1 MKPRVAEIVK
11 EMVQYRHDRYISVQ
25 LGLLAELQS
34 LLADE
39 QAETAARMEQYT
51 DRLVQQTD
59 WLLSPRGFTGSR
71 LFFWALVWFS
81 LLSRSCHAHSL
92 RQCHHISGLPIP
104 LRSIASRLCG
114 AVRPPQESR

>member
-11 EMVQYRHDRYISVQ
+11 EMVQYRHDRSISVQ

-59 WLLSPRGFTGSR
+59 RLVAFTKGLYWFTIILLGLGVVQRIVAFVPR
-71 LFFWALVWFS
+71 
-81 LLSRSCHAHSL
+81 
-92 RQCHHISGLPIP
+92 P
-104 LRSIASRLCG
+104 
-114 AVRPPQESR
+114 